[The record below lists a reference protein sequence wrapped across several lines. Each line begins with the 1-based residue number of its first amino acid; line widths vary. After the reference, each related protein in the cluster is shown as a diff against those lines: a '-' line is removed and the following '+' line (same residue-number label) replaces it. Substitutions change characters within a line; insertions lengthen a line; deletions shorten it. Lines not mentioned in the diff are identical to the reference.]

1 MATQKFDPE
10 KAENLG
16 EIEKQFA
23 VVAVEHAQAYW
34 NLLEK
39 VQPSTLRLTK
49 IDDEIF
55 EDLSRT
61 FPELVS
67 NPSQLEKLDEDIMK
81 SAANKKRWRE
91 FIMPY
96 EKKVTDYNFGT
107 LIRTDSK
114 EEYGEVNSLFV
125 TRMQFFAIE
134 IARNRLGL
142 NNLVHEI
149 AQKAAQRAP
158 QTL

>member
-1 MATQKFDPE
+1 MATQNFDPE

-39 VQPSTLRLTK
+39 VPPSRLRLTK

-55 EDLSRT
+55 EDLGRT

-67 NPSQLEKLDEDIMK
+67 NPSQLEKLDEDVMK
-81 SAANKKRWRE
+81 SAENKKRWRE

-114 EEYGEVNSLFV
+114 GEYGEANTLFV

-142 NNLVHEI
+142 NNLVYEA
-149 AQKAAQRAP
+149 AQKSA
-158 QTL
+158 